1 MFDDDVE
8 GEARM
13 LDGAGQHVSEE
24 GVQDKRRGHDDSAQ
38 PVVRRVISRTSRTVA
53 AAKNLAA
60 GVTSSM

>member
-24 GVQDKRRGHDDSAQ
+24 GVQDKRRGHDDQRPA
-38 PVVRRVISRTSRTVA
+38 RGA
-53 AAKNLAA
+53 
-60 GVTSSM
+60 

>member
-8 GEARM
+8 SEARM
-13 LDGAGQHVSEE
+13 LDGAGQHVSKAYRISVEATMT
-24 GVQDKRRGHDDSAQ
+24 SAQ

-60 GVTSSM
+60 GVTSM